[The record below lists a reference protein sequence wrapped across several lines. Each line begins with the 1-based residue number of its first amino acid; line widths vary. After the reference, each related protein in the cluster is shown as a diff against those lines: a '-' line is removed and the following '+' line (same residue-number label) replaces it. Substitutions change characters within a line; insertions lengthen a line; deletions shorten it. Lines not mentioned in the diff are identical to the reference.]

1 MATAVERVTE
11 LVAPIVADFGLELYD
26 LEHAGG
32 VLKVIVDRD
41 GGVDLDAIAAV
52 TRNVSRELDH
62 ADPIPGR
69 YTLEVTS
76 PGLERPLRTQAH
88 FARAI
93 GAKVHVRTRPGVEGD
108 RRVTGVLTTAD
119 SVGFVVQPD
128 GEPERRL
135 RYDDIDRA
143 RTVFEWVRGEKP
155 GHGKTK
161 GGPQNALVGD
171 EHREA
176 AEK

>member
-1 MATAVERVTE
+1 MTTAVERVAE

-32 VLKVIVDRD
+32 VLKVTVDRE

-76 PGLERPLRTQAH
+76 PGLERPLRTPDH
-88 FARAI
+88 FTRAI
-93 GAKVHVRTRPGVEGD
+93 GAKVNVRTLPGVEGD
-108 RRVTGVLTTAD
+108 RRVTGVLTAAD
-119 SVGFVVQPD
+119 TDGFVVQPE

-135 RYDDIDRA
+135 RYDDIERA

-155 GHGKTK
+155 GYTKTK
-161 GGPQNALVGD
+161 NALVGD

-176 AEK
+176 AEHE

>member
-32 VLKVIVDRD
+32 VLKVTVDRD

-69 YTLEVTS
+69 YTLEVSS

-88 FARAI
+88 FTRAI

-108 RRVTGVLTTAD
+108 RRITGVLTAAD
-119 SVGFVVQPD
+119 RDGFVVQPE
-128 GEPERRL
+128 GEAERRL
-135 RYDDIDRA
+135 RYDDIERA

-155 GHGKTK
+155 GRPSKAK
-161 GGPQNALVGD
+161 SALVGD

-176 AEK
+176 ADHE